1 MARATISG
9 WDFRR
14 KRAVFL
20 HGKQAFFPSSFTR
33 SYAVTPTPG
42 GRWKVR
48 QLRTGQ
54 YCAYRDSNQA
64 FRRVFGTFS
73 QAVNYAH
80 AQATI
85 ARAYMGKGK
94 LTMLRRNQVM
104 GEMSNVSAISFNKAL
119 IELLIL
125 EEQNDYYEAARE
137 H

>member
-54 YCAYRDSNQA
+54 YCAYRDNA
-64 FRRVFGTFS
+64 KPFRRVFNTLD
-73 QAVNYAH
+73 QALNYAH
-80 AQATI
+80 AQATV
-85 ARAYMGKGK
+85 ARTYSGTSKINV
-94 LTMLRRNQVM
+94 LRRNSLMREVHTL
-104 GEMSNVSAISFNKAL
+104 APISLNKAL